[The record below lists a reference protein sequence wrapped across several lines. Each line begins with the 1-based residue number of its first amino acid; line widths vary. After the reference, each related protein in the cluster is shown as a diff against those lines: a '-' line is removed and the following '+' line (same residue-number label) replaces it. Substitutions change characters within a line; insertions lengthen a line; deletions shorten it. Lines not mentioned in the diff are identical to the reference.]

1 MKNKKK
7 YKKAPLKELSTKH
20 LNGERRII
28 NGVKTLILKTGE
40 PQYQAPKRKQP
51 KRKTKG
57 LYS

>member
-28 NGVKTLILKTGE
+28 NGVKVLILKTGE
-40 PQYQAPKRKQP
+40 PPYQAPNRKRP
-51 KRKTKG
+51 PRKTKG

>member
-20 LNGERRII
+20 INGERRVI
-28 NGVKTLILKTGE
+28 NGVKVLILKTGE
-40 PQYQAPKRKQP
+40 PPYQPPKRKGQ
-51 KRKTKG
+51 KRTTKG

>member
-7 YKKAPLKELSTKH
+7 YKKILFKNLSTKH

-40 PQYQAPKRKQP
+40 PLYQAPQRKGQKRN
-51 KRKTKG
+51 TKG

>member
-7 YKKAPLKELSTKH
+7 YKKATLKDLSTKH

-40 PQYQAPKRKQP
+40 PHYKPPARKKLP
-51 KRKTKG
+51 RKTKG

>member
-7 YKKAPLKELSTKH
+7 YKKAPLKDLSTKH

-28 NGVKTLILKTGE
+28 NGVNVLILKTGE
-40 PQYQAPKRKQP
+40 PPYQAPKRKGQ
-51 KRKTKG
+51 KRTTKG